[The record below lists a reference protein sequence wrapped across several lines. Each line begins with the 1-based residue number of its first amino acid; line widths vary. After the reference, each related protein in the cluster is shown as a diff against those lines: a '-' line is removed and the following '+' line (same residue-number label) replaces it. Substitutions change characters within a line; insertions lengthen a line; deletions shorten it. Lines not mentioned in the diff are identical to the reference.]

1 MAVDFP
7 LVAVSNIK
15 DSAWKTL
22 LASFREKPGVVN
34 AAAIAAGVKWG
45 KAHEAWDRGFPYR
58 EPPLKPI
65 RVILAE
71 EAAAKEAKASV
82 IRTETEAFAAAI
94 RGEVREDALNV
105 HELEGKLVKSARTQ
119 VGNLHAVA
127 GRAGILADKL
137 VRSLEAD
144 LAKEGALDA
153 LSPEKK
159 AALADRLTIIK
170 ERAIK
175 MTKEALEVERQWRG
189 DPTKVIGLV
198 PMEQMSPEEAA
209 RLAREAYE
217 AALEYE
223 RHGLT
228 IIDGGRE
235 PGPIVQL
242 PTTASASS

>member
-1 MAVDFP
+1 MGISLEQYTA
-7 LVAVSNIK
+7 LVKA
-15 DSAWKTL
+15 
-22 LASFREKPGVVN
+22 FREKPGSVLN
-34 AAAIAAGVKWG
+34 AAN
-45 KAHEAWDRGFPYR
+45 
-58 EPPLKPI
+58 
-65 RVILAE
+65 
-71 EAAAKEAKASV
+71 AAKVARPTAKRAWEVGWPEETPPRLAIKAILLQEADKKAV
-82 IRTETEAFAAAI
+82 IRSETEAFAATL